1 MAFLICSAK
10 PSSVI
15 NAMGATRKVCAMC
28 QSMADKMGVLDKI
41 VTPLGENLMDVD
53 SKSQSFYLE
62 EIQENTDDLLIS
74 KNSKYFKFSLESAGL
89 SLGGILVAT
98 MVEDELEH
106 LYMTIVTKHLKVLSV
121 EWDLSKN
128 NLLDGLKIRDV
139 TGNHEYYSD
148 WPQTCVALELQRESC
163 ASKIAV

>member
-1 MAFLICSAK
+1 M
-10 PSSVI
+10 
-15 NAMGATRKVCAMC
+15 VCAEVWLIKWVYWIKLLLH
-28 QSMADKMGVLDKI
+28 SGK
-41 VTPLGENLMDVD
+41 NLMDVD

-163 ASKIAV
+163 ASKIAVYKARVTLVATVKHRNLIE